1 MSAGEHDTDPAAHGS
16 PTAVTLV
23 AAGGVVLDGDGPDAR
38 VLVVHR
44 PAYDDWSLPKGHVD
58 AGEALTDTARR
69 EVAEETG
76 VAATITADA
85 GTTAHALL
93 RDGAPAHKQVHWF
106 VMRPDAGAADP
117 AARIPDDEVDRAAW
131 WPVADALRDLTHAGE
146 RTLLARVLG
155 VA

>member
-1 MSAGEHDTDPAAHGS
+1 MSAGEHGTDPASHGPPS
-16 PTAVTLV
+16 AAMLV

-58 AGEALTDTARR
+58 PDEPLVDTARR
-69 EVAEETG
+69 EVVEETG
-76 VAATITADA
+76 VAAHVTADA
-85 GTTAHALL
+85 GTTSHALL
-93 RDGAPAHKQVHWF
+93 RDGVPAHKQVHWF
-106 VMRPDAGAADP
+106 VMRPEADAADP
-117 AARIPDDEVDRAAW
+117 AARAPDDEVDRAAW
-131 WPVADALRDLTHAGE
+131 WPVTDALRDLTHAGE

>member
-1 MSAGEHDTDPAAHGS
+1 MSAGEHGTDPAS
-16 PTAVTLV
+16 PGPSPSATLV
-23 AAGGVVLDGDGPDAR
+23 AAGGVVLDGTGADTR

-58 AGEALTDTARR
+58 PGETFAATARR

-76 VAATITADA
+76 VDAAVVDGA

-93 RDGAPAHKQVHWF
+93 HAGAPAHKEVHWF
-106 VMRPDAGAADP
+106 VMRPAADAADP
-117 AARIPDDEVDRAAW
+117 AARPPDDEVDRAAW
-131 WPVADALRDLTHAGE
+131 WPVDDALRDLTHAGE

-155 VA
+155 TV

>member
-1 MSAGEHDTDPAAHGS
+1 MSAGGHDTDPASHG
-16 PTAVTLV
+16 PPPAATLV
-23 AAGGVVLDGDGPDAR
+23 AAGGVVLAGDGPGAR

-58 AGEALTDTARR
+58 AGETFAETARR

-76 VAATITADA
+76 VAASVVGDA
-85 GTTAHALL
+85 GTTSHALL
-93 RDGAPAHKQVHWF
+93 RAGVPAHKQVHWF
-106 VMRPDAGAADP
+106 VMRPDADAADP
-117 AARIPDDEVDRAAW
+117 AARTPDDEVDRAAW
-131 WPVADALRDLTHAGE
+131 WAVADALRDLTHAGE